1 LLEYSHISDSMQQIL
16 SRLCM
21 SECTELRI
29 IRCLLLVFR
38 IILQSVQI
46 YLLAMAISSVL
57 NTAVQQVNFG

>member
-1 LLEYSHISDSMQQIL
+1 MQQIL